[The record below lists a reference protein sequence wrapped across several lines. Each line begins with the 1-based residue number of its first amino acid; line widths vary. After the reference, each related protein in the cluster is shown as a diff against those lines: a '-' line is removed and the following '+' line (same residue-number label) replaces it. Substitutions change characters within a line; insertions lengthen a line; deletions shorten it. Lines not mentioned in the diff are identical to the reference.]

1 MFRNSNSALR
11 LWLMAPLVAIL
22 LLASC
27 QQHREGEI
35 SEVKNEEKLP
45 YSISTVGK
53 GVPGKL
59 IIKITEGAEPTL
71 RADNDGAI
79 NLNQVPTAMQQALRS
94 VRSQKLERLFPPAGV
109 YEERT
114 RAMGMH
120 LWYIV
125 SFDEEVPLH
134 EAHQV
139 FNALEQVQS
148 VEVLP
153 NIEKAS
159 TGDSSWLSS
168 LAFSRPTTHPFNDPL
183 LPKQWHYNN
192 TGEETRYVAGAD
204 INLHKAWEIETGKPE
219 VIVCVVD
226 GGIEDSSTHRY
237 QSDDDPHV

>member
-1 MFRNSNSALR
+1 M
-11 LWLMAPLVAIL
+11 
-22 LLASC
+22 
-27 QQHREGEI
+27 
-35 SEVKNEEKLP
+35 
-45 YSISTVGK
+45 
-53 GVPGKL
+53 PGKL

-114 RAMGMH
+114 RAMDMH

-168 LAFSRPTTHPFNDPL
+168 LAFSRPTTHSFNDPL
-183 LPKQWHYNN
+183 LSKQWHYNN
-192 TGEETRYVAGAD
+192 TGEETRYVASAD
-204 INLHKAWEIETGKPE
+204 INLYKAWEIETGKPE
-219 VIVCVVD
+219 VIV
-226 GGIEDSSTHRY
+226 
-237 QSDDDPHV
+237 